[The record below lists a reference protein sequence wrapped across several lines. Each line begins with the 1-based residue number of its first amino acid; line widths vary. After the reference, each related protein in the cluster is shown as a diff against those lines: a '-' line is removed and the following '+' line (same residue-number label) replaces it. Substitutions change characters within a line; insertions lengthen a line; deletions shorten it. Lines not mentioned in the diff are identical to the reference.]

1 MTFPRKPQC
10 PDDFQGEELYAEGSG
25 YLSVFPSKSRAR
37 YYPSAWSRYE
47 ASKGTGIKNLVE
59 ETEPPYKN
67 ALAAMRDG
75 WQVIQ
80 MSEMKHRTAADGYEL
95 GPLPYQTV
103 LSRFCELQD
112 KEEGS

>member
-1 MTFPRKPQC
+1 MEVPSKSARQ
-10 PDDFQGEELYAEGSG
+10 DDFQEKNYAKSSG
-25 YLSVFPSKSRAR
+25 YLSVFSKRVPVSTSPR
-37 YYPSAWSRYE
+37 PPWSRYE

-59 ETEPPYKN
+59 ETEPPYKH

-80 MSEMKHRTAADGYEL
+80 MSEMKHRSADDGYEL

-103 LSRFCELQD
+103 MSRFCELQE
-112 KEEGS
+112 KEDG

>member
-1 MTFPRKPQC
+1 MPKVQDILVF
-10 PDDFQGEELYAEGSG
+10 FQTSPGLDIT
-25 YLSVFPSKSRAR
+25 
-37 YYPSAWSRYE
+37 PSAWSRYE

-59 ETEPPYKN
+59 ETEPPYKH

-80 MSEMKHRTAADGYEL
+80 MSEMKHRSADDGYEL

-103 LSRFCELQD
+103 MSRFCELQE
-112 KEEGS
+112 KEDGS